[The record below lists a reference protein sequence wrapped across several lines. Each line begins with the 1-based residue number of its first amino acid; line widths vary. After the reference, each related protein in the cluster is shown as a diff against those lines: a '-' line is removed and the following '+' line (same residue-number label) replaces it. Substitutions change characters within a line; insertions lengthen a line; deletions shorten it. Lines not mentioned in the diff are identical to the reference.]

1 MPPKPKY
8 TKEEIITAGYEVMR
22 ENGIDAVVARIVG
35 KRLGTTATPIF
46 TYFDTMEEL
55 KEEVYRK
62 AQRECADYLNEC
74 IDFFP
79 AFKEFGLRWIRFAK
93 ENPHIYSMLFMLH
106 GPQKTTV
113 GFINTDFI
121 EVMKPMQKEIMDIFS
136 ISEQDAEQLIEDMVI
151 YAQGIASMCVNGVGY
166 FPEEQISRSLSRLC
180 ISCVTRC
187 RVLAGN
193 LDVKQMQIWMSNLE
207 KIPERKARE

>member
-22 ENGIDAVVARIVG
+22 ESGIDAVVARIVG

-113 GFINTDFI
+113 GFINT
-121 EVMKPMQKEIMDIFS
+121 EVIEIMKQMQRENMYTFS
-136 ISEQDAEQLIEDMVI
+136 ISEQNAE
-151 YAQGIASMCVNGVGY
+151 
-166 FPEEQISRSLSRLC
+166 
-180 ISCVTRC
+180 
-187 RVLAGN
+187 
-193 LDVKQMQIWMSNLE
+193 E
-207 KIPERKARE
+207 KK